1 MNFKEY
7 RMKKSLVALAV
18 LGTLAGTAAAQSSVT
33 LFGVVDLAA
42 RYTEANG
49 KSISSLASSGIS
61 SSRFGVRGEEDLGG
75 GLKAGFWLESSV
87 NGDSG
92 SAGATADGVNRFWDR
107 RASVSLISQAW
118 GEARLGRGKT
128 AERLVIDDFDPHST
142 TGLGAITQV
151 YSPLGSNVQ
160 NMNRADNQVAYH
172 FPGNLGGFYGTLD
185 TGAGEGTDG
194 KKYYGGRIGYKSGPW
209 HVAGGY
215 QTTESQGGDYEM
227 GSIAG
232 SWDFGFIRASLLY
245 TNTKFK
251 SADQD
256 IYTLGAIMP
265 LGAGELKAS
274 WTEAS
279 GSNGI
284 GDASMY
290 AISYTYNLSKRT
302 ALYTAAALINNDS
315 PARFAVSGSPT
326 VSVGGRSGG
335 VDVGIKHSF

>member
-1 MNFKEY
+1 LKFKEY
-7 RMKKSLVALAV
+7 RMKKSLVAMAV

-33 LFGVVDLAA
+33 LFGVVDAAA

-49 KSISSLASSGIS
+49 QSISSLASGGIS
-61 SSRFGVRGEEDLGG
+61 TSRFGIRGEEDLGG
-75 GLKAGFWLESSV
+75 GLKAGFWLESTV
-87 NGDSG
+87 GTDAG
-92 SAGATADGVNRFWDR
+92 SAGDGTRFWDR
-107 RASVSLISQAW
+107 RASVSLISQQW

-142 TGLGAITQV
+142 TGLGAITNV
-151 YSPLGSNVQ
+151 YSNLGSNVQ

-172 FPGNLGGFYGTLD
+172 LPGNLGGFYGTLD
-185 TGAGEGTDG
+185 VGAGEGTDG
-194 KKYYGGRIGYKSGPW
+194 KKYYGGRLGYKSGPW

-215 QTTESQGGDYEM
+215 QTTESQGSDYEM
-227 GSIAG
+227 GSIGG

-245 TNTKFK
+245 SNT
-251 SADQD
+251 SWRSSDQD

-265 LGAGELKAS
+265 LGSGELKAS

-279 GSNGI
+279 GNGPGV

-315 PARFAVSGSPT
+315 PARFAVPGSPT
-326 VSVGGRSGG
+326 VALGGRSGG
-335 VDVGIKHSF
+335 FDVGIRHSF